1 MVDVNAAVVIVVG
14 LVVVGLVVVGLV
26 VVVVVVVVVF
36 ALSRCRISANSSINL
51 IFVGVPS
58 GFE

>member
-14 LVVVGLVVVGLV
+14 LVVVGLVVVGL